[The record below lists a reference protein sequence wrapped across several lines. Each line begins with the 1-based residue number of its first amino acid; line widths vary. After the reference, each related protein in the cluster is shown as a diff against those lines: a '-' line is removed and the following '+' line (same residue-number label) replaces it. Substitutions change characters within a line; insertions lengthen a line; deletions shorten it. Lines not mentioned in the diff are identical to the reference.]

1 MNNAVTAGKMEDL
14 IDAVLSKRARPED
27 KLEVAA
33 TLESIGW
40 NDQMAYQHFG
50 VADVFALAD
59 DLWAAMQNRIL
70 YAPAARVEKVGP
82 FQYFIKIVRSFLR
95 GTIFAW
101 PMAIS
106 IAAMLTLR
114 FSLWSYENLSLK
126 DATSIS
132 IGTLFSFMVVGGFTQ
147 AIARRGFLYV
157 GQGHY
162 HIARRVTYK
171 FVRLGTY
178 VSLGVALLFILIS
191 MIFVI
196 YPWDMTLLI
205 VLYFLFLSGIWLSVT
220 VMYMLQKELA
230 FTGLI
235 TAGIGLVYILFR
247 IIQLDIILSQ
257 IIAVAVVTIA
267 SIMLAA
273 YYFIKAERKM
283 EKGIAP
289 VLPRFSIILY
299 TSLPYFVYG
308 FAYFAFLGVDRLI
321 AWSTNN
327 IYMPYI
333 VWFRGEYELGLD
345 FALLALIIPM
355 GLLEVVVNEIMT
367 NLLADQKNYQGTEVR
382 EMNRLYLRFY
392 RKRFLL
398 VSLFVALNSLALYI
412 AIKELAVLEIV
423 RLDIFSNPVT
433 YFVFVLAVIGYSVLA
448 IALMNAL
455 ILFSLA
461 QPKLVSKP
469 MLYALVADIA
479 VGFVLSRWLDY
490 SFAVIGLVVGATV
503 FLVLSTRNV
512 SKVLKNLD
520 YYLYAAL

>member
-1 MNNAVTAGKMEDL
+1 MNLEEL
-14 IDAVLSKRARPED
+14 ISEVLKRRARPED

-40 NDQMAYQHFG
+40 NDKMANDHFG
-50 VADVFALAD
+50 VRDVFELAD
-59 DLWAAMQNRIL
+59 DCWAAMQNKIL
-70 YAPAARVEKVGP
+70 FAPAAKVEKLGP
-82 FQYFIKIVRSFLR
+82 VQYFIKVVRSFLR

-114 FSLWSYENLSLK
+114 FSLWSYENLSLR

-162 HIARRVTYK
+162 QIARRVTYQ
-171 FVRLGTY
+171 FVRLGAY
-178 VSLGVALLFILIS
+178 VSLGVAFLFILVSRLFI
-191 MIFVI
+191 I
-196 YPWDMTLLI
+196 YPWDMTFII

-247 IIQLDIILSQ
+247 IVKLDIIVSQ
-257 IIAVAVVTIA
+257 IIAVAIVTVA
-267 SIMLAA
+267 SIILAI
-273 YYFIKAERKM
+273 YFFLKAEMQM

-289 VLPRFSIILY
+289 VLPRFSILLY
-299 TSLPYFVYG
+299 TSLPYFIYG
-308 FAYFAFLGVDRLI
+308 FAYFAFLGIDRLI
-321 AWSTNN
+321 AWSTNS

-345 FALLALIIPM
+345 FALLVLIVPM
-355 GLLEVVVNEIMT
+355 GLLEVVVNEIMA
-367 NLLADQKNYQGTEVR
+367 NLLADQKNYQGSDTQA
-382 EMNRLYLRFY
+382 MNRQYLRFY

-398 VSLFVALNSLALYI
+398 VALLVAVNAVALYY
-412 AIKELAVLEIV
+412 AVKLLNPMDIV
-423 RLDIFSNPVT
+423 RADVFSNPVT
-433 YFVFVLAVIGYSVLA
+433 YFVFVLAIVGYAILA
-448 IALMNAL
+448 MGLMNSL

-461 QPKLVSKP
+461 QPKLVYVP
-469 MLYALVADIA
+469 MLYGLVTN
-479 VGFVLSRWLDY
+479 VFTGFLLSRWVDY
-490 SFAVIGLVVGATV
+490 SYAVIGLVTGAVV
-503 FLVLSTRNV
+503 FLFLTTRNV
-512 SKVLKNLD
+512 RRVLTNLD